1 MPHPVADI
9 LLKAATHNGSESHR
23 QGNLLEFR
31 SGERLIVCGDLHGH
45 RHNLA
50 KVIAYAAL
58 GSLASRMLIIQE
70 VIHGGAIDNEGGD
83 RSFELL
89 VRAARLKNQFPSQ
102 VHFLLSNHDMAQ
114 FTDNEI
120 TKNGCGF
127 CKAFDIGLAKAYG
140 ADAEEIGAACDV
152 FFRSQPLAGRCP
164 NGIFISHTLPSPAR
178 CKHFDPEIFHRPYRE
193 QDFRSGGAVYDMVW
207 GRHHDEAT
215 LDQMALL
222 LNCTMFVNAHQNQD
236 DGFAL
241 NGRQL
246 IIASD
251 HAHGTIA
258 EFSADENIP
267 LDLLSSVV
275 RPIVRL

>member
-1 MPHPVADI
+1 MAHAVADI
-9 LLKAATHNGSESHR
+9 LLKAAQLNRSDPHR
-23 QGNLLEFR
+23 QGNVLEFR
-31 SGERLIVCGDLHGH
+31 PGERLLVCGDLHGH
-45 RHNLA
+45 RHNLS
-50 KVIAYAAL
+50 KVIGYAAL
-58 GSLASRMLIIQE
+58 GSAPSRMLVLQE
-70 VIHGGAIDNEGGD
+70 VIHGGAIDSEGGD

-89 VRAARLKNQFPSQ
+89 VRAARLKNQYPGQ
-102 VHFLLSNHDMAQ
+102 VHFLLSNHDLAQ

-120 TKNGCGF
+120 TTNGCGF
-127 CKAFDIGLAKAYG
+127 CKAFDIGLEKAYG
-140 ADAEEIGAACDV
+140 ADAAEVEAAMDE

-164 NGIFISHTLPSPAR
+164 NGIFISHTLPSPVRAKR
-178 CKHFDPEIFHRPYRE
+178 FDPEVLRRPYRE
-193 QDFRSGGAVYDMVW
+193 EDFKNGGAVYDLVW
-207 GRHHDEAT
+207 GRRHDEAT

-258 EFSADENIP
+258 EFGADENIP
-267 LDLLSSVV
+267 PDMLASVV
-275 RPIVRL
+275 RPIVKL